1 MTFLSN
7 NGKHA
12 AGAKAKKEK
21 GGPVSAIRNW
31 YLQRLKSRL
40 QFKEEKLKLRER
52 VQRNTNSLLWVWEF
66 SKKAVL
72 ICFGFYII
80 VQVYAMAVMVKH
92 YDFTYLGSLIDQ
104 TGQITRDCVFAYLVK
119 AGLENIGKIW
129 FNHKNKGRSDE
140 DGPVG

>member
-1 MTFLSN
+1 MPCLSN
-7 NGKHA
+7 KGKRIMSAPKKPGPLA
-12 AGAKAKKEK
+12 ALRK
-21 GGPVSAIRNW
+21 W
-31 YLQRLKSRL
+31 YLRRLKSRL
-40 QFKEEKLKLRER
+40 QFQEKKLELREK
-52 VQRNTNSLLWVWEF
+52 VQQKAHSLLWVWEF

-72 ICFGFYII
+72 ICFGFYIA
-80 VQVYAMAVMVKH
+80 VQVYAMVVMVRF

-129 FNHKNKGRSDE
+129 FNHKHKDRSDE